1 MKNKRNSSFHRQS
14 GKRNGVHNF
23 LFLLLVLISGCCVQT
38 NQPQHKETGKIVWP
52 EVTHEMKPWT
62 RWWIHGNAVT
72 EKDLTAALE
81 AYKEAG
87 LGGVEI
93 TPIYGVRGEEDNFIQ
108 YLSPEWMDKLVY
120 ILQEA
125 KRLELGVDLAN
136 ASGWPFGGPWVD
148 AEMACKY
155 MTSKVFQVKG
165 GEMFSDSIIC
175 IQQPVLRTQSRVRV
189 SINDIKEPV
198 AANNNLQ
205 EYAFDQIRYEKPL
218 PLILIIACKSGKD
231 GFTETI
237 DLTDEVTDGKLIWTA
252 PEGDWTICALFQG
265 LHGKMV
271 ERAGPGGE
279 GDVIDHFSAE
289 ALSRYLNRF
298 DEAFGNYDLSYLRY
312 YFNDSYEVDDALGE
326 SNWTPAFFADFQQLN
341 NYDLRDYIPA
351 LLGLDTE
358 EMNSRVIYDY
368 RMTISTL
375 LEERF
380 TKGWQKWAASQGKG
394 IRNQSHGSPGNLLDL
409 YAVSDVPEIEGSEIV
424 NIKSASSAAH
434 VTGKKLVSSEAATW
448 LNEHFE
454 SNLGDVKTNLDNFLL
469 AGVNHIFYHGTAYS
483 PQDAPWPGWLFYA
496 AVHLTPANSLWGDFK
511 ALNQYVA
518 RVQSFLQAGNPS
530 NDILLYYGIA
540 DYWSE
545 RSGSMLKHS
554 ETNGFDPISLKAC
567 GDYLTGN
574 GYAWDAISDKQ
585 LLEVTFDKGFLY
597 TYGNI
602 YKTILIPETT
612 LMPAETFEKLVDLAK
627 AGATILFFKDLPDGA
642 PGMAGKG
649 GTQKLKD
656 LAAELSFRQEGN
668 LRTASCGKGKII
680 VSAEMSGFVAQAGI
694 QPETFYQNG
703 LQCIRRLKEDGN
715 YYYFIKNT
723 SQSSFKGWITL
734 QADYASAAYYNPMT
748 GAEGY
753 ALSRQEKGKTTLY
766 MNMRPGEAF
775 IVETFKNTYA
785 GELYPFFETSGNEV
799 YLADWKIHFVKG
811 GPVLPAGIS
820 TEQLQ
825 SWTMYGGVYE
835 DFSGTATYTTT
846 IPSLSEKSNAWLLR
860 LGHVNESAAVYIN
873 GKLIGTL
880 LNEPYEIEIPVDV
893 MKGNDTLTVAVSN
906 LMANR
911 IIYMDKH
918 GIEWKKFYNTNFN
931 ARKSENRGEDGLFT
945 ARHWKP
951 KDSGLSGP
959 VTLTPLK
966 IFPE

>member
-1 MKNKRNSSFHRQS
+1 MRNI
-14 GKRNGVHNF
+14 F
-23 LFLLLVLISGCCVQT
+23 LFLLVIILSVGCRQT
-38 NQPQHKETGKIVWP
+38 NQSQYKETGKIAWP

-62 RWWIHGNAVT
+62 RWWIHGSVVT

-93 TPIYGVRGEEDNFIQ
+93 TPIYGVRGEEDKFIQ

-125 KRLELGVDLAN
+125 KRLGLGVDLAN

-148 AEMACKY
+148 EGTACKY
-155 MTSKVFQVKG
+155 MASETYRVKG
-165 GEMFSDSIIC
+165 GETFSDSIVYM
-175 IQQPVLRTQSRVRV
+175 QKPVLRTQSRIKVD
-189 SINDIKEPV
+189 INDIKEPV
-198 AANNNLQ
+198 TANNNLQ
-205 EYAFDQIRYEKPL
+205 EYAFDQIRYEGAL
-218 PLILIIACKSGKD
+218 PLILITASKSGKS

-237 DLTDEVTDGKLIWTA
+237 DLTDKVTDGKLTWTA
-252 PEGDWTICALFQG
+252 PEGDWIICALFQG

-279 GDVIDHFSAE
+279 GNVIDHFSAE

-298 DEAFGNYDLSYLRY
+298 DEAFVNYDLSYLRY

-326 SNWTPAFFADFQQLN
+326 SNWTPAFFADFQQFN
-341 NYDLRDYIPA
+341 NYDLREYIPA

-375 LEERF
+375 LVERF

-409 YAVSDVPEIEGSEIV
+409 YAACDIPEIEGSEIV

-434 VTGKKLVSSEAATW
+434 VTGKKLTSSEAATW
-448 LNEHFE
+448 LNEHFK

-469 AGVNHIFYHGTAYS
+469 AGVNHLFYHGTAYS

-496 AVHLTPANSLWGDFK
+496 ALHFTPANSLWDDFK

-545 RSGSMLKHS
+545 RGGNMLKHS
-554 ETNGFDPISLKAC
+554 ETKGFDPISLKAC

-574 GYAWDAISDKQ
+574 GYSWDAISDKQ
-585 LLEVTFDKGFLY
+585 LSELTFDKDFLR
-597 TYGNI
+597 THGNM

-612 LMPAETFEKLVDLAK
+612 LMPAETFEKLFDLAK
-627 AGATILFFKDLPDGA
+627 EGSTVLFFNDLPDGV

-649 GTQKLKD
+649 EDTQKIKK
-656 LAAELSFRQEGN
+656 LAGQLSFRQEGN
-668 LRTASCGKGKII
+668 LRIASCGKGKII
-680 VSAEMSGFVAQAGI
+680 VSGEMSGLIVQAGI

-723 SQSSFKGWITL
+723 SQTGFEGWITL

-748 GAEGY
+748 GADGY
-753 ALSRQEKGKTTLY
+753 APSRQEKGKTELY
-766 MNMRPGEAF
+766 IQIRPEESLV
-775 IVETFKNTYA
+775 VETFKNTYT
-785 GELYPFFETSGNEV
+785 GGLYQFYETSGDPIT
-799 YLADWKIHFVKG
+799 LTDWQIDFIKG

-820 TEQLQ
+820 TGQLQ
-825 SWTMYGGVYE
+825 SWTMYGEVYE

-846 IPSLSEKSNAWLLR
+846 IPSLSEKPDAWLLC
-860 LGHVNESAAVYIN
+860 LGEVNESAAVYIN
-873 GKLIGTL
+873 GELIGTL
-880 LNEPYEIEIPVDV
+880 LNDPYEIEISGDV
-893 MKGNDTLTVAVSN
+893 MKGSDTLTVAVSN

-931 ARKSENRGEDGLFT
+931 ARKSENRDEDGLFT

-951 KDSGLSGP
+951 RDSGLSGP

-966 IFPE
+966 IVYE